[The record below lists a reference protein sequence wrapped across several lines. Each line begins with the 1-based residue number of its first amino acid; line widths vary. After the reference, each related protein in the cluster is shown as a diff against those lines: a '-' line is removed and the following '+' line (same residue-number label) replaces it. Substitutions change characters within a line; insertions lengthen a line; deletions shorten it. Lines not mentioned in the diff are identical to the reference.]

1 LKQAKKDE
9 ENQYVTMK
17 KRIKYMYENGNTS
30 YIEIILDAGSLSDML
45 NRAEYIEKVM
55 KYDKN
60 MLNTYQDT
68 KQKVIDKESE
78 LEERIQKLNDLTEEV
93 EYEKQTVET
102 LVDDKTAEV
111 EKYNDKI
118 ASSEGQVS
126 EFNNEI
132 EEQEALIEELL
143 EAERKR
149 VEEEERRKKEEEK
162 RRKEEEERKKQEQ
175 QQQQQQD
182 QQNNNSSNSNNT
194 SNNSDDSDS
203 SNDSDNTGSSTSFTW
218 PCPGSHTITSSFGYR
233 NSPTAGASS
242 YHQGIDIGAP
252 SGTSIVAAG
261 SGTVVTASYSGAAG
275 NFIMISHGNGV
286 FTVYM
291 HCSQLLVSVGDS
303 VSKGQKI
310 GLVGSTGISTGPHLH
325 FGVSVNGSYV
335 NPLNYVN

>member
-1 LKQAKKDE
+1 
-9 ENQYVTMK
+9 
-17 KRIKYMYENGNTS
+17 
-30 YIEIILDAGSLSDML
+30 
-45 NRAEYIEKVM
+45 
-55 KYDKN
+55 
-60 MLNTYQDT
+60 
-68 KQKVIDKESE
+68 
-78 LEERIQKLNDLTEEV
+78 
-93 EYEKQTVET
+93 
-102 LVDDKTAEV
+102 
-111 EKYNDKI
+111 
-118 ASSEGQVS
+118 GQVS
-126 EFNNEI
+126 EFNNAI

-175 QQQQQQD
+175 QQQQQQ
-182 QQNNNSSNSNNT
+182 NNNSSNSNNT
-194 SNNSDDSDS
+194 SDNSS
-203 SNDSDNTGSSTSFTW
+203 DSDNDNTSSSTSFTW
-218 PCPGSHTITSSFGYR
+218 PCPSSHTITSSFGYR

-261 SGTVVTASYSGAAG
+261 TGTVVTASYSGAAG